1 MLRRIVAHARQGGR
15 GWYRP
20 PGMQSRWISL
30 LLLALAA
37 ACEGD
42 PDLGKPC
49 DKDEDCEGELICDV
63 HDGQGTCQ
71 EEHGH

>member
-1 MLRRIVAHARQGGR
+1 MQRRQIT
-15 GWYRP
+15 
-20 PGMQSRWISL
+20 L
-30 LLLALAA
+30 LLLALVA